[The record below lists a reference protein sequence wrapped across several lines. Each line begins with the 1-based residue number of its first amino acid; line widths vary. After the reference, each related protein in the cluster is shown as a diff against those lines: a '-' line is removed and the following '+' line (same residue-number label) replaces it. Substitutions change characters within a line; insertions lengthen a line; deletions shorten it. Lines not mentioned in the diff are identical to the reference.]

1 VTVKTINRRTLNHT
15 LASVL
20 DSVLETGEP
29 VRVES
34 RDGRAVVIGPAPE
47 REETP
52 WERWNRL
59 GLIRKATP
67 MSAEEWAAIPKVEG
81 VSADWLLKEME
92 EWR

>member
-1 VTVKTINRRTLNHT
+1 MSVKTINRRTLNHS

-20 DSVLETGEP
+20 DAVIETREP
-29 VRVES
+29 IRVEG
-34 RDGRAVVIGPAPE
+34 RDGRAVIIEPEPE

-59 GLIRKATP
+59 GTIIKGRQSP
-67 MSAEEWAAIPKVEG
+67 IEEWDSLRGAEG
-81 VSADWLLKEME
+81 VSSDWILKEME